1 MTSVNTNS
9 DKVFRVIVS
18 AIVGGPF
25 DLKQDETVTEKDIN
39 GWKEELLRLGA
50 IEPVE
55 QHN

>member
-25 DLKQDETVTEKDIN
+25 DLKQDETIAEKDILD
-39 GWKEELLRLGA
+39 WKEELLRLGA
-50 IEPVE
+50 IEPIE
-55 QHN
+55 ND